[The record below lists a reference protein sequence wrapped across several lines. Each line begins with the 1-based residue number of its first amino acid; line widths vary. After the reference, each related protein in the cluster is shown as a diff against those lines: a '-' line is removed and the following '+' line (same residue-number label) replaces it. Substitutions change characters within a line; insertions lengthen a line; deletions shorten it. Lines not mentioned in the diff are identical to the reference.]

1 MARKTRCSKEAI
13 CDAARDRGLKFCEL
27 ADGIGIN
34 RNTFYGKL
42 SNRITFSPEERTRLR
57 DALDAD
63 GEDLFPGVYDVGD
76 WGESEKIQ
84 KMLDEQ
90 DAKKAVANFERQKAH
105 VHEYMEKMRRLHK

>member
-1 MARKTRCSKEAI
+1 MARKTRCNKEII
-13 CDAARDRGLKFCEL
+13 CDAARDRGLTLCEL
-27 ADGIGIN
+27 ADSIGIN

-42 SNRITFSPEERTRLR
+42 SNRITFSPEERMRLC

-63 GEDLFPGVYDVGD
+63 SEDLFPGVYDVDG

-90 DAKKAVANFERQKAH
+90 DAKKAVATFERQKVH
-105 VHEYMEKMRRLHK
+105 VYEYMEKMRRLHK